1 MLVDL
6 CSKLR
11 AGPQA
16 SLFEPRAALILNRF
30 TRTLTIMYA
39 TNVVTSILGATP
51 EQLKGK
57 SMYEIVQG
65 NSIPEAVCCLEGV
78 KANDSIAYLRFWRR
92 VPCQDEVF
100 HEELR
105 EASQRNDLE
114 NRGSVVPG
122 YMHVNADNVVE
133 SGNLAH
139 PALMKS
145 RNGEP
150 STSTA
155 LTRSLNRPRRLP
167 GEGTALERDAAH
179 APLDQGR
186 ASHSL
191 TPSFLAPTTLCRRRQ
206 PPRLLR
212 IDDEPNEIEAM
223 ISCTSDGLVV
233 VLRARR
239 SALPSYEI
247 PA

>member
-1 MLVDL
+1 
-6 CSKLR
+6 
-11 AGPQA
+11 
-16 SLFEPRAALILNRF
+16 
-30 TRTLTIMYA
+30 
-39 TNVVTSILGATP
+39 
-51 EQLKGK
+51 
-57 SMYEIVQG
+57 MYEIVQA